1 MKTSS
6 SKRLTFYISIIL
18 SLISILFTILNVY
31 SNNLLLT
38 LSVSIPIFFIIVY
51 YLVHY
56 LLNHYIYDKI
66 KPIYKTIQDFNVSK
80 DKLKKEEKNRDIISK
95 VNKDVSDWTRQKA
108 KEIEKLK
115 ELGNYRKE
123 FLGNVSHE
131 LKTPIFNIQG
141 YILTLLEGGLEDPN
155 VNRLYLKR
163 TAKSIDRMIS
173 IVEDLETISKLESGK
188 LKLNYEKFDI
198 IKLVED
204 VFDIHQRL
212 AKESSIDLKFITD
225 IEKPII
231 VNADRKR
238 IFQVLSNLV
247 ENALKYGR
255 KNGKVTAGFFDMN
268 KNILVEIA
276 DNGYGIDK
284 KDLPR
289 IFERFYRIDKSRSRE
304 QGGTGLGLSI
314 VKHIIEAHK
323 QTINVKSTVNEGT
336 SFTFTLEK
344 GNK

>member
-188 LKLNYEKFDI
+188 LKLNYGKFDI